1 MLVSTAAIVLH
12 SFKYGDT
19 SKIVRLLTREH
30 GVQSAIAKGAFR
42 PKSRFGARLQ
52 SLSQGVA
59 QLYLK
64 QTRDLQTLA
73 GFDLT
78 AQRAALAKDVRRYAA
93 AAALSELVLR
103 LSPEE
108 RHPEIFDLLSE
119 SLDRL
124 AEAPDEQVGL
134 IGLAAMWR
142 MIATLG
148 FSPSLDS
155 CARDGRPLPEGAA
168 RFSVTDGGLLC
179 ATCAAGTDA
188 PKLPHE
194 ERRLL
199 ERLVTGDLPT
209 EEDPDAG
216 AKRRESGDSPSPVE
230 PAMTPSAAKGKGRG
244 ARGEAKREAAHR
256 RLLARFVRRHAS
268 EDRELPALAFWET
281 HS

>member
-1 MLVSTAAIVLH
+1 MLVSTPAIVLH

-52 SLSQGVA
+52 SLSQGMA

-73 GFDLT
+73 GFDIT
-78 AQRAALAKDVRRYAA
+78 EQRSDLARDVRRYSA
-93 AAALSELVLR
+93 AAALCELVLR

-124 AEAPDEQVGL
+124 GAVPDDQ
-134 IGLAAMWR
+134 IGLAGLAALWR
-142 MIATLG
+142 MTAALG
-148 FSPSLDS
+148 FSPSLDC
-155 CARDGRPLPEGAA
+155 CARDGRPIPAGAA
-168 RFSVTDGGLLC
+168 RFSVTDGGFLC
-179 ATCAAGTDA
+179 ATCARGSDA
-188 PKLPHE
+188 PKLPRE
-194 ERRLL
+194 DRELL
-199 ERLVTGDLPT
+199 ERLVLGDQPAS
-209 EEDPDAG
+209 EEVG
-216 AKRRESGDSPSPVE
+216 ANPSTSGVSPSPV
-230 PAMTPSAAKGKGRG
+230 GRG
-244 ARGEAKREAAHR
+244 ARGEVKREAAHR

-268 EDRELPALAFWET
+268 EDRELPALGFWE
-281 HS
+281 SQA